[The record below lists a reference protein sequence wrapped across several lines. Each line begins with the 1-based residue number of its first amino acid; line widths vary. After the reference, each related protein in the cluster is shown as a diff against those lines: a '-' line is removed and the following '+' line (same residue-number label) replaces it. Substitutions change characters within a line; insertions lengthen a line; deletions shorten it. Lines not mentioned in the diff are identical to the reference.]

1 MHDLIHDM
9 ALWLACDCGKENE
22 SVLVH
27 TGLQG
32 TPHVKKWNNTR
43 RVSLVGSHF
52 KSLVETPKS
61 PNLLTL
67 FLRGGEGPL
76 NMIADGFS
84 DHMPTLRVLDLSKN
98 LNITKLPS
106 GVFNLISLQ
115 HLNLSRA
122 GVRELQIELKACVR
136 LKYLNLE
143 HMDELHFV
151 PQNVISSFPMLKV
164 LRMLLACSFSYGILV
179 GGEGALMDEMQGLE
193 YLDVLTL
200 SVQSS
205 SCLQKLI
212 GYHKLVTHIQTL
224 QLSDGKNQASFL
236 DISSL
241 FIEVSRCL
249 DLIDMTWLI
258 FAPNPSHLCVDD
270 CNDIEKIIDLERL
283 DGVGNVVQELNP
295 FGKHTILILSSLP
308 RLSSIHDRALPFPYL
323 KEIKVLARTALRK
336 LPLNSTSA
344 EGRNI
349 VIRGHEYW
357 WSCLEWKDEDAR
369 NVFLPCFRRDI
380 K

>member
-1 MHDLIHDM
+1 
-9 ALWLACDCGKENE
+9 
-22 SVLVH
+22 
-27 TGLQG
+27 
-32 TPHVKKWNNTR
+32 
-43 RVSLVGSHF
+43 
-52 KSLVETPKS
+52 
-61 PNLLTL
+61 
-67 FLRGGEGPL
+67 
-76 NMIADGFS
+76 MIADGFS

-106 GVFNLISLQ
+106 GVSNLISLQ

-164 LRMLLACSFSYGILV
+164 PRMLLACSFSDGILV
-179 GGEGALMDEMQGLE
+179 GGEGALMDEMQSLE

-212 GYHKLVTHIQTL
+212 GYHKL
-224 QLSDGKNQASFL
+224 
-236 DISSL
+236 

-258 FAPNPSHLCVDD
+258 FTANLSHLCVDD

-308 RLSSIHDRALPFPYL
+308 RLSSIHDKALPFLYL
-323 KEIKVLARTALRK
+323 KEIKVLACTALRK

-344 EGRNI
+344 EGSNI

-357 WSCLEWKDEDAR
+357 WSSLEWKDEDAR

>member
-1 MHDLIHDM
+1 
-9 ALWLACDCGKENE
+9 
-22 SVLVH
+22 
-27 TGLQG
+27 
-32 TPHVKKWNNTR
+32 
-43 RVSLVGSHF
+43 
-52 KSLVETPKS
+52 
-61 PNLLTL
+61 
-67 FLRGGEGPL
+67 
-76 NMIADGFS
+76 MIADGFS

-106 GVFNLISLQ
+106 GVSNLISLQ

-122 GVRELQIELKACVR
+122 GVRALQIELKACVR

-164 LRMLLACSFSYGILV
+164 PRMLLACSFSDGILV
-179 GGEGALMDEMQGLE
+179 GGEGAPMDEMQSLE

-212 GYHKLVTHIQTL
+212 GYHKL
-224 QLSDGKNQASFL
+224 
-236 DISSL
+236 

-258 FAPNPSHLCVDD
+258 FAPNLSHLCVDD
-270 CNDIEKIIDLERL
+270 CNDIEKIINLERL

-308 RLSSIHDRALPFPYL
+308 RLSSIHDKALPFLYL
-323 KEIKVLARTALRK
+323 KEIKVLACTALRK

-344 EGRNI
+344 EGSNI

-357 WSCLEWKDEDAR
+357 WSSLEWKDEDAR